1 MRTDENSTSAQWTA
15 DTGRPA
21 ERGAADLSESKPPK
35 QRTADTDRDRP
46 AEPQATSATANE
58 PPKQRAGGNAGRPGL
73 GRSFH
78 HLWAASGLSNLADGV
93 LLVGVPL
100 LAVSLTR
107 SPAQV
112 ALVSAA
118 TTLPWLLLALHA
130 GAIADRLDRR
140 RIMVLAGWSRAA
152 VLAATA
158 AAAWLDL
165 LSLPVLVAAVLL
177 AGAAEVFADTSAQS
191 ALPMTVTGDRLGAAN
206 GRLVATQT
214 LGNHFLGAP
223 LAGLL
228 VGIATT
234 AVFGTAAL
242 LYAAGALLLLG
253 MRGRFRPEAAPAQAL
268 RADIADGMRHLWGH
282 RALRGLAAYS
292 GVLNLAYGAYFAVFV
307 LWVVG
312 DGSRVGLT
320 PGQYGLLA
328 ATLAA
333 GAVAGSVLSGSL
345 TRLTGENG
353 ALVGVTLLNAL
364 LLLVPL
370 LLPSPLVVFP
380 AAAGIGAANAVTN
393 VVSVSLRQ
401 RLIPEGLLGRVN
413 ATCRLIGMGA
423 MPLGAASAGLLATL
437 AGLSAVFWSACV
449 LSLLAAAL
457 ILRGGEAGGP
467 ARGHRGAASRE

>member
-1 MRTDENSTSAQWTA
+1 MRTDESGPMSRQ
-15 DTGRPA
+15 A
-21 ERGAADLSESKPPK
+21 EETVD
-35 QRTADTDRDRP
+35 
-46 AEPQATSATANE
+46 
-58 PPKQRAGGNAGRPGL
+58 RPGL
-73 GRSFH
+73 GRPFH

-100 LAVSLTR
+100 LAISLTR
-107 SPAQV
+107 SPV
-112 ALVSAA
+112 LVSLVSAA
-118 TTLPWLLLALHA
+118 MTLPWLLFALHA
-130 GAIADRLDRR
+130 GAIADRRDRR
-140 RIMVLAGWSRAA
+140 RIMILAGWSRAA

-158 AAAWLDL
+158 AAAWYGVLT
-165 LSLPVLVAAVLL
+165 LPVLVAAVLL

-191 ALPMTVTGDRLGAAN
+191 ALPAAVPGDRLEAAN

-228 VGIATT
+228 AGVAST

-242 LYAAGALLLLG
+242 LYVGAALLLLG
-253 MRGRFRPEAAPAQAL
+253 MRGRFRPETAPAQAL
-268 RADIADGMRHLWGH
+268 RADIADGMRYLWGH

-312 DGSRVGLT
+312 GGSRVGLT
-320 PGQYGLLA
+320 PGQYGFLA

-333 GAVAGSVLSGSL
+333 GAVAGSVLAGRL
-345 TRLTGENG
+345 TRLAGENG
-353 ALVGVTLLNAL
+353 ALVGVTLLNGL

-370 LLPSPLVVFP
+370 LVPSPLAVFP

-401 RLIPEGLLGRVN
+401 RLIPDGLLGRVN

-423 MPLGAASAGLLATL
+423 MPLGAAAGGLVAAL
-437 AGLSAVFWSACV
+437 AGLPAVFWASCA
-449 LSLLAAAL
+449 LSLLGAAL
-457 ILRGGEAGGP
+457 VPRGGQAGSPVRDRLGV
-467 ARGHRGAASRE
+467 ANGG

>member
-1 MRTDENSTSAQWTA
+1 M
-15 DTGRPA
+15 
-21 ERGAADLSESKPPK
+21 
-35 QRTADTDRDRP
+35 DRP
-46 AEPQATSATANE
+46 GT
-58 PPKQRAGGNAGRPGL
+58 GL
-73 GRSFH
+73 GRPFH

-100 LAVSLTR
+100 LAISLTR
-107 SPAQV
+107 SPV
-112 ALVSAA
+112 LVSLVSAA
-118 TTLPWLLLALHA
+118 TTLPWLLFALHA
-130 GAIADRLDRR
+130 GAIADRRDRR
-140 RIMVLAGWSRAA
+140 RIMILAGWSRAA

-158 AAAWLDL
+158 AAAWYGVLT
-165 LSLPVLVAAVLL
+165 LPVLMAAVLL

-191 ALPMTVTGDRLGAAN
+191 ALPAGLACDRLEAAN

-228 VGIATT
+228 VGVAST

-242 LYAAGALLLLG
+242 LYVGAALLLLG
-253 MRGRFRPEAAPAQAL
+253 MRGRFRPETAPAQAL
-268 RADIADGMRHLWGH
+268 RADIADGMRYLWGH

-312 DGSRVGLT
+312 GGSRVGLT
-320 PGQYGLLA
+320 PGQYGFLA

-333 GAVAGSVLSGSL
+333 GAVAGSVLAGRL
-345 TRLTGENG
+345 TRLAGENG
-353 ALVGVTLLNAL
+353 ALVGVTLLNGL

-370 LLPSPLVVFP
+370 LTPSPLAVFP

-401 RLIPEGLLGRVN
+401 RLIPDGLLGRVN

-423 MPLGAASAGLLATL
+423 MPLGAAAGGLVAAL
-437 AGLSAVFWSACV
+437 AGLPAVFWATCA
-449 LSLLAAAL
+449 LSLLGAAL
-457 ILRGGEAGGP
+457 VPRGGQAGGP
-467 ARGHRGAASRE
+467 VRDRLGVANGG

>member
-1 MRTDENSTSAQWTA
+1 MRTSGSDAAGRTSHSAGNA
-15 DTGRPA
+15 PA
-21 ERGAADLSESKPPK
+21 ERPEAGEKPEK
-35 QRTADTDRDRP
+35 AGT
-46 AEPQATSATANE
+46 TSAAGSPERETRGNTAGSPE
-58 PPKQRAGGNAGRPGL
+58 PETGGSAVPAGL
-73 GRSFH
+73 GRPFH

-100 LAVSLTR
+100 LAISLTR
-107 SPAQV
+107 SPLLV
-112 ALVSAA
+112 SLVSAA

-130 GAIADRLDRR
+130 GAIADRHDRR
-140 RIMVLAGWSRAA
+140 RIMILAGWSRAA

-158 AAAWLDL
+158 AAAWSGVLT
-165 LSLPVLVAAVLL
+165 LPVLVAAVLL

-191 ALPMTVTGDRLGAAN
+191 ALPTTVAGDRLEAAN

-228 VGIATT
+228 VGLAGMAST

-242 LYAAGALLLLG
+242 LYAGAALLLLG
-253 MRGRFRPEAAPAQAL
+253 MRGRFRPESAPAQAL

-312 DGSRVGLT
+312 GGSRVGLT
-320 PGQYGLLA
+320 PGQYGFLA

-333 GAVAGSVLSGSL
+333 GAVAGSVLAGRL
-345 TRLTGENG
+345 TRLAGENG
-353 ALVGVTLLNAL
+353 ALVGVTLLNGL

-370 LLPSPLVVFP
+370 LVPSPLAVFP

-401 RLIPEGLLGRVN
+401 RLIPDGLLGRVN

-423 MPLGAASAGLLATL
+423 MPLGAAAGGLVAAL
-437 AGLSAVFWSACV
+437 AGLPAVFWAACA
-449 LSLLAAAL
+449 LSLLGAAL
-457 ILRGGEAGGP
+457 VPRGGEAGSP
-467 ARGHRGAASRE
+467 VRDRLGAANGG

>member
-1 MRTDENSTSAQWTA
+1 MRTDGNSTSAQRAAATA
-15 DTGRPA
+15 EDEPTER
-21 ERGAADLSESKPPK
+21 RGATDLS
-35 QRTADTDRDRP
+35 DRDRP
-46 AEPQATSATANE
+46 AERQATSSTADE
-58 PPKQRAGGNAGRPGL
+58 APKQRAGGNTGRPGL
-73 GRSFH
+73 GRPFH

-158 AAAWLDL
+158 VAAWLDL

-191 ALPMTVTGDRLGAAN
+191 ALPMTVAGDRLGAAN
-206 GRLVATQT
+206 GRLIATQT

-228 VGIATT
+228 VGVATT

-282 RALRGLAAYS
+282 RALRALAAYS

-307 LWVVG
+307 LWVTG

-320 PGQYGLLA
+320 PAQYGLLA

-333 GAVAGSVLSGSL
+333 GALAGSVLSGSL

-364 LLLVPL
+364 LLVVPL
-370 LLPSPLVVFP
+370 LLPSPLAVFP

-423 MPLGAASAGLLATL
+423 MPLGAATAGLLATL
-437 AGLSAVFWSACV
+437 AGLPAVFWSACV

-457 ILRGGEAGGP
+457 ILRDGQARGP
-467 ARGHRGAASRE
+467 ARGHRGAESHE

>member
-1 MRTDENSTSAQWTA
+1 MSQHTKETV
-15 DTGRPA
+15 
-21 ERGAADLSESKPPK
+21 
-35 QRTADTDRDRP
+35 
-46 AEPQATSATANE
+46 
-58 PPKQRAGGNAGRPGL
+58 GRPGL

-100 LAVSLTR
+100 LAVSLTH

-177 AGAAEVFADTSAQS
+177 AGAEVFADTSAQS

-228 VGIATT
+228 VGAATA

-253 MRGRFRPEAAPAQAL
+253 LRGRFRPEAAPAQAL
-268 RADIADGMRHLWGH
+268 RADIADGLRHLWGH
-282 RALRGLAAYS
+282 RALRALAAYS

-320 PGQYGLLA
+320 GGQYGLLA

-364 LLLVPL
+364 LLVVPV
-370 LLPSPLVVFP
+370 LLPSPLAVFP

-423 MPLGAASAGLLATL
+423 MPLGAATAGLLATL
-437 AGLSAVFWSACV
+437 AGLPAVFWSACV

-457 ILRGGEAGGP
+457 ILRDGQARGP
-467 ARGHRGAASRE
+467 ARGHRGAESHE

>member
-1 MRTDENSTSAQWTA
+1 MGT
-15 DTGRPA
+15 TGSDAA
-21 ERGAADLSESKPPK
+21 ERTSHGAG
-35 QRTADTDRDRP
+35 
-46 AEPQATSATANE
+46 NE
-58 PPKQRAGGNAGRPGL
+58 PAGRPGTGEKAEGGGKAGPERQAGVNAVPTGL
-73 GRSFH
+73 GRPFH
-78 HLWAASGLSNLADGV
+78 QLWAASGLSNLADGV

-100 LAVSLTR
+100 LAISLTR
-107 SPAQV
+107 SPV
-112 ALVSAA
+112 LVSLVSAA

-130 GAIADRLDRR
+130 GAIADRHDRR
-140 RIMVLAGWSRAA
+140 RIMILAGWSRAA

-158 AAAWLDL
+158 AAAWYGVLT
-165 LSLPVLVAAVLL
+165 LPVLVAAVLL

-191 ALPMTVTGDRLGAAN
+191 ALPMTVTGDRLEAAN

-228 VGIATT
+228 VGVAAT

-242 LYAAGALLLLG
+242 LYAGAALLLLG
-253 MRGRFRPEAAPAQAL
+253 LRGRFRPEAAPAQAL

-320 PGQYGLLA
+320 PGQYGFLA

-333 GAVAGSVLSGSL
+333 GAVAGSVLSGRL
-345 TRLTGENG
+345 TRLAGANG
-353 ALVGVTLLNAL
+353 ALVGVTLLNGL

-370 LLPSPLVVFP
+370 LVPSPWAVFP

-401 RLIPEGLLGRVN
+401 RLIPGGLLGRVN

-423 MPLGAASAGLLATL
+423 MPLGAAAGGLVAAL
-437 AGLSAVFWSACV
+437 AGLPAVFWAACA
-449 LSLLAAAL
+449 LSLLGAVL
-457 ILRGGEAGGP
+457 VPRGET
-467 ARGHRGAASRE
+467 ASKP

>member
-1 MRTDENSTSAQWTA
+1 MRTDQS
-15 DTGRPA
+15 GPA
-21 ERGAADLSESKPPK
+21 SR
-35 QRTADTDRDRP
+35 RTE
-46 AEPQATSATANE
+46 EPVT
-58 PPKQRAGGNAGRPGL
+58 GL
-73 GRSFH
+73 GRPFR

-107 SPAQV
+107 SPV
-112 ALVSAA
+112 LVSLVSAA

-130 GAIADRLDRR
+130 GAIADRHDRR
-140 RIMVLAGWSRAA
+140 RIMILAGWSRVA

-158 AAAWLDL
+158 AAAWYGVLT
-165 LSLPVLVAAVLL
+165 LPVLVAAVLL

-191 ALPMTVTGDRLGAAN
+191 ALPMAVPGDRLEAAN

-228 VGIATT
+228 VGVAST

-242 LYAAGALLLLG
+242 LYVGAALLLLG
-253 MRGRFRPEAAPAQAL
+253 MRGRFRPETAPAQAL
-268 RADIADGMRHLWGH
+268 RADIADGMRYLWGH

-312 DGSRVGLT
+312 GGSRVGLT
-320 PGQYGLLA
+320 PGQYGFLA

-333 GAVAGSVLSGSL
+333 GAVAGSVFAGRL
-345 TRLTGENG
+345 TRLAGENG
-353 ALVGVTLLNAL
+353 ALVGVTLLNGL

-370 LLPSPLVVFP
+370 LVPSPLAVFP

-393 VVSVSLRQ
+393 VVSVSMRQ
-401 RLIPEGLLGRVN
+401 RLIPDGLLGRVN

-423 MPLGAASAGLLATL
+423 MPLGAAAGGLVAAL
-437 AGLSAVFWSACV
+437 AGLPAVFWAACA
-449 LSLLAAAL
+449 LSLLGAAL
-457 ILRGGEAGGP
+457 VPRGEI
-467 ARGHRGAASRE
+467 ASKP